1 MKFAALA
8 LLAVVLFSDD
18 AEAKRGRGRKRGR
31 GGKNAVTASC
41 DIVPDSDDASTGG
54 FKLYQGTGKDG
65 TVRPIS
71 VKGKFTFDP
80 ADSEVDWSIAFF

>member
-18 AEAKRGRGRKRGR
+18 AEARRGRGRKRGR
-31 GGKNAVTASC
+31 GGKNAVTATC

-71 VKGKFTFDP
+71 AKGKFTFDP